1 MREVDPKQTRRA
13 AAFELW
19 MHAPMPMVTIFRT
32 LDVTN
37 LVKLRRRHGLSF
49 NMLMCWCVGKAAA
62 QTEEFYLLP
71 VGDKL
76 MAYDKLAVNTVV
88 ATADDDISNC
98 DLPFFDDLRHFDA
111 EYRART
117 AQVRDSGQPYELG
130 EDYMVIGTSALA
142 QYDIDGAV
150 NIYAGVYNNPFLIW
164 GKYRKKFRRTT
175 LPISFQFHHT
185 QMDGAHAGRFLE
197 RLQSEISGLRL

>member
-19 MHAPMPMVTIFRT
+19 MHAPMPMVTIFKT

-76 MAYDKLAVNTVV
+76 MAYDKLA
-88 ATADDDISNC
+88 
-98 DLPFFDDLRHFDA
+98 
-111 EYRART
+111 
-117 AQVRDSGQPYELG
+117 
-130 EDYMVIGTSALA
+130 
-142 QYDIDGAV
+142 AV
-150 NIYAGVYNNPFLIW
+150 F
-164 GKYRKKFRRTT
+164 
-175 LPISFQFHHT
+175 
-185 QMDGAHAGRFLE
+185 
-197 RLQSEISGLRL
+197 

>member
-1 MREVDPKQTRRA
+1 MKEVDPKQTRRA

-19 MHAPMPMVTIFRT
+19 MHAPMPMVTIFKT

-49 NMLMCWCVGKAAA
+49 NMMMCWCVGKAAA

-98 DLPFFDDLRHFDA
+98 DLPFFDDLRRFDA

-130 EDYMVIGTSALA
+130 EDYMIIGTSALA

-164 GKYRKKFRRTT
+164 GKYRKKLWRTT
-175 LPISFQFHHT
+175 LPVSFQFHHT